1 VNTKNLGHSIREK
14 LLNIAKSQNTDYQ
27 VILIRYFHERF
38 LFRLSQSKYRELFC
52 LKGGAL
58 LYAYEKFLARP
69 TMDVDFRADKI
80 NNDIN
85 IICEAVAEIC
95 KIVCPDDGV
104 VFDDKNITS
113 EIITEFKDYHGV
125 RIHLN
130 AKLQSISQNI
140 SMDFGFGDEIYPSP
154 NVISYPNLLEDMP
167 CAKISTYPLESVIAE
182 KFQCIVDLAG
192 RNTRMKDYFDIYRI
206 LKNHPVNENSLS
218 EAIRRTFEN
227 RGTIRDPENE
237 VFQDDFATNPTLN
250 KLWTSFLRKIK
261 WKEDLPFLD
270 VWSLI
275 RQKLMDRS

>member
-1 VNTKNLGHSIREK
+1 MKNLEHSIREK

-38 LFRLSQSKYRELFC
+38 LFRLSQSDYRDHFC
-52 LKGGAL
+52 LKGGTL
-58 LYAYEKFLARP
+58 FYAYEKVMARP

-80 NNDIN
+80 HNDIN
-85 IICEAVAEIC
+85 VIREAVAEIC
-95 KIVCPDDGV
+95 KIVCPEDGV
-104 VFDDKNITS
+104 VFDHKNITS
-113 EIITEFKDYHGV
+113 EVITEFKDYHGV
-125 RIHLN
+125 RVHLN

-167 CAKISTYPLESVIAE
+167 CAKIRTYPLESVIAE

-206 LKNHPVNENSLS
+206 LKNHPVNESSLS

-227 RGTIRDPENE
+227 RGTIRNPENE
-237 VFQDDFATNPTLN
+237 VFQEDFATNPTLN

-275 RQKLMDRS
+275 RQKLIDIN

>member
-1 VNTKNLGHSIREK
+1 MNTKNLGHSIREK

-38 LFRLSQSKYRELFC
+38 LFRLSQSNYRELFC

-95 KIVCPDDGV
+95 KIVCPEDGV

-167 CAKISTYPLESVIAE
+167 CAKISTYPLPRRFRNQPNIKQTMDFISPKNQVERRPAIFRRLVVDSTEAYRHKL
-182 KFQCIVDLAG
+182 KF
-192 RNTRMKDYFDIYRI
+192 
-206 LKNHPVNENSLS
+206 H
-218 EAIRRTFEN
+218 
-227 RGTIRDPENE
+227 
-237 VFQDDFATNPTLN
+237 
-250 KLWTSFLRKIK
+250 
-261 WKEDLPFLD
+261 
-270 VWSLI
+270 
-275 RQKLMDRS
+275 